1 MELAKDAVPN
11 TEGGVPKS
19 GVRGWLLLLV
29 LWLGV
34 IDPLYSLALNG
45 LFAARW
51 EALGREPDITFWGPI
66 LAREA
71 VRILAALFL
80 LGLRRDPIAVWIALA
95 IIWLSGPILVLATWT
110 TQVMPEALI
119 RSTAVAL
126 VVTGYLYR
134 SERVRATYNFRIKS

>member
-1 MELAKDAVPN
+1 MMELAKDAVPN
-11 TEGGVPKS
+11 TEGVPKS
-19 GVRGWLLLLV
+19 GVRGLLLLLV

-45 LFAARW
+45 FFAARW
-51 EALGREPDITFWGPI
+51 KALGQEPDVTFWGPI

-71 VRILAALFL
+71 ARILAALFL
-80 LGLRRDPIAVWIALA
+80 WLRRDPIAVWIALA
-95 IIWLSGPILVLATWT
+95 IVWLSGPVLVLATWT
-110 TQVMPEALI
+110 TQVMPDAFI

-126 VVTGYLYR
+126 VVTGYLFR

>member
-1 MELAKDAVPN
+1 MELSQDTVGNSAEVPIL
-11 TEGGVPKS
+11 P
-19 GVRGWLLLLV
+19 VRGWLLVIV

-45 LFAARW
+45 FFAARW
-51 EALGREPDITFWGPI
+51 EAYGREIDVTFWAPI

-71 VRILAALFL
+71 ARILAALVL
-80 LGLRRDPIAVWIALA
+80 WLRRDSLA
-95 IIWLSGPILVLATWT
+95 IWIVLVIVWLSGPAFVLATWT
-110 TQVMPEALI
+110 TQVVPDALV

-126 VVTGYLYR
+126 ALSGYLLR

>member
-1 MELAKDAVPN
+1 MELSQDPIGNPAEA
-11 TEGGVPKS
+11 PKLPI
-19 GVRGWLLLLV
+19 RGWLLLIV

-45 LFAARW
+45 FFAARW
-51 EALGREPDITFWGPI
+51 EALGREIGATFWAPI

-71 VRILAALFL
+71 ARIFAALL
-80 LGLRRDPIAVWIALA
+80 LWFRRNSLAVWIVVA
-95 IIWLSGPILVLATWT
+95 IVWLSGPAFVFATWT
-110 TQVMPEALI
+110 TQVMPDALV

-126 VVTGYLYR
+126 VLTGYLLR